1 MQSTPHPVHALL
13 ARLKLRHLR
22 VILALSEHESAAAVA
37 AQFHISPAAVSKT
50 LAEIEDIVGMM
61 LFERGHRGMRPT
73 EIGQELIEGAA
84 LVIAQLE
91 RLAESLQAIRT
102 GTRGQLSLAFRTNSV
117 QPFLAQA
124 VAAFQS
130 ANPGVCINV
139 VEGGIN
145 DLINQLADGELDILF
160 AYEDPRLER
169 KELLT
174 TPIVDG
180 QKAVVV
186 ASTTHPLLRKRR
198 IAAHDL
204 TEQLWCI
211 PANGSRMLHHLHT
224 AFRTLGSPAPA
235 RGIHTSDVAMTVNLL
250 RTADYLA
257 IYPERIAHQLVAA
270 NTVRI
275 LPITL
280 SCRVEPVVIV
290 WNGLLAP
297 RTPALAFREFVV
309 RRAAEAAMITQT

>member
-1 MQSTPHPVHALL
+1 MTPTSHPVHALL

-22 VILALSEHESAAAVA
+22 VILALSEHTSAAAVA
-37 AQFHISPAAVSKT
+37 AHFHVSPAAVSKT
-50 LAEIEDIVGMM
+50 LAEIEDIAGMT

-73 EIGQELIEGAA
+73 ETGLALIEGAA

-91 RLAESLQAIRT
+91 RVAESLQAIRE
-102 GTRGQLSLAFRTNSV
+102 GTRGRLSLAFRTNSV
-117 QPFLAQA
+117 QPFLAKA
-124 VAAFQS
+124 VAAYQA
-130 ANPGVCINV
+130 ANPGVSISV

-145 DLINQLADGELDILF
+145 DLINQLADGELDLLF

-186 ASTTHPLLRKRR
+186 ASTTHPLLRKKR
-198 IAAHDL
+198 ITAQDL

-211 PANGSRMLHHLHT
+211 PASGSRLLHHLHT
-224 AFRTLGSPAPA
+224 SFHTLGSPAPA
-235 RGIHTSDVAMTVNLL
+235 RGVHTSDVAMTMNLL
-250 RTADYLA
+250 QTADYLT
-257 IYPERIAHQLVAA
+257 IYPERIANQLVAA
-270 NTVRI
+270 NIVRI

-280 SCRVEPVVIV
+280 SCRVEPVVAV

-309 RRAAEAAMITQT
+309 RRAAEEAMIT